1 MTTSL
6 PTITFPLPVLT
17 PVNGEPNY
25 ASLQLLQSE
34 LSSNA
39 MSQFSNRG
47 GGAHGHLG
55 VLLSATE
62 YNTIAT
68 NNTPF
73 FPPVH
78 PGPTLV
84 IPLGATDQQVRE
96 TTRIYTSTITE
107 YATYI
112 AIGNALKAQIIAA
125 IDRIYLDDVR
135 DPVYNFATV
144 SPLDILDHLHNTY
157 GTIDNDQLDQ
167 NQKRLDAIW
176 TPTDPIERVWTNLL
190 ECVRFSIRGNDPIT
204 ETTAVRRTLA
214 MFEQT
219 GLFTLAIR
227 DWRNLPTNQWTLTT
241 MKAHFNKANKERL
254 RQATTNTASY
264 HGANLATENTA
275 YQAATDNANR
285 ATARANSAADI
296 ALAAAQGRSPTAP
309 AEATSTGSLHYC
321 WTHGLTRSH
330 QGAKCANPMAGHIK
344 TATVNNMQGGNSRIA
359 RQKGERAAYHADRT
373 RPRDTPPA
381 ST

>member
-6 PTITFPLPVLT
+6 PTISFPLPVLT

-55 VLLSATE
+55 VLLSAAQ
-62 YNTIAT
+62 YNVIAT

-73 FPPVH
+73 FPPIH

-96 TTRIYTSTITE
+96 TTRLYTSTITE

-112 AIGNALKAQIIAA
+112 AICNALKAQIIAA

-144 SPLDILDHLHNTY
+144 SPLNILDHLHDTY
-157 GTIDNDQLDQ
+157 GTIDSDQLDQ

-176 TPTDPIERVWTNLL
+176 NPNDPIEHVWTNIL

-219 GLFTLAIR
+219 GMFTLAIR
-227 DWRNLPTNQWTLTT
+227 DWRNLPANQTTLST
-241 MKAHFNKANKERL
+241 MKTHFNKANKERL
-254 RQATTNTASY
+254 RQATTKTAGY
-264 HGANLATENTA
+264 HGANLATENSA
-275 YQAATDNANR
+275 YMAATDSAHR
-285 ATARANSAADI
+285 ATSAADI
-296 ALAAAQGRSPTAP
+296 ALAAAQGRSP

-321 WTHGLTRSH
+321 WTHGLQRSH
-330 QGAKCANPMAGHIK
+330 QGATCANQMAGHIK
-344 TATVNNMQGGNSRIA
+344 TATVDNMQGGNSRIA
-359 RQKGERAAYHADRT
+359 RQKGERAAYQADRT
-373 RPRDTPPA
+373 RQRDTPPP
-381 ST
+381 